1 MALYNLMR
9 PELDENKDL
18 RKLYETCDLPLCL
31 VLCIMERN
39 GVAVNRD
46 RLNQLSSVFH
56 NQLSKLESEIYELA
70 GHEFNIGSPKQLAT
84 VLFDELKLTSG
95 KKRSTDA
102 DTLNDLI
109 ETHPIIEKI
118 LNWRSVAKLAGTYAD
133 ALPHQIAK
141 DGRIHTTYLQT
152 STNTGRLSSR
162 NPNLQNIPIKTE
174 LGEEIRKCFVAEP
187 GNLFIGID
195 YSQIQLRLLADVAN
209 VAVFKETFNAGLD
222 IHEQTARKIFN
233 IPEGKPVPKDLRRA
247 AKTINFSIVYGI
259 SSWGLASQLNT
270 TRDEATKI
278 IDSYMSRLP
287 EIKTYIKYITDF
299 VLENHCVYTPWH
311 RKIEIP
317 EASNPRMRGYAI
329 RAAINAPIQGFEA
342 DIMRRAMI
350 NIYNNIIVP
359 NKNDIKMLL
368 QVHDEIVFECTE
380 KQAEHFA
387 TLIKHE
393 METVTKLSVPLLAEA
408 TIAPIWDK

>member
-1 MALYNLMR
+1 MYSKRYPLSVNS
-9 PELDENKDL
+9 
-18 RKLYETCDLPLCL
+18 ETVISP
-31 VLCIMERN
+31 
-39 GVAVNRD
+39 
-46 RLNQLSSVFH
+46 SS
-56 NQLSKLESEIYELA
+56 NCSLQKPS
-70 GHEFNIGSPKQLAT
+70 NIGSPKQLAT

-233 IPEGKPVPKDLRRA
+233 IPDDKPVALM
-247 AKTINFSIVYGI
+247 
-259 SSWGLASQLNT
+259 NT
-270 TRDEATKI
+270 TFEDDTWA
-278 IDSYMSRLP
+278 SG
-287 EIKTYIKYITDF
+287 ITG
-299 VLENHCVYTPWH
+299 V
-311 RKIEIP
+311 
-317 EASNPRMRGYAI
+317 
-329 RAAINAPIQGFEA
+329 EA
-342 DIMRRAMI
+342 DISYETILETCMDVGRVCLTQKCAGTSDNFALCKETLAPTRQAI
-350 NIYNNIIVP
+350 LKREY
-359 NKNDIKMLL
+359 
-368 QVHDEIVFECTE
+368 CWTE
-380 KQAEHFA
+380 VENCVKQATNLNAIYDYYTWMQSA
-387 TLIKHE
+387 TFGDTPNWAIPTFDKQYKKTCDT
-393 METVTKLSVPLLAEA
+393 ETEP
-408 TIAPIWDK
+408 